1 MKNPIKEEI
10 QSDGRVKKWSK
21 INEVNKYLNSDQD
34 EGDLGWSV
42 VKEAVETSVVMLS
55 PVVPHITEE
64 LWHMLGHEKSLLNV
78 LWPGYSAKAL
88 EVEKRLIV
96 LQVNGKVRSRIE
108 VPASFGQ
115 KEMEAEA
122 LKDKRVQLF
131 IGERSIKKVVVVRN
145 KLVNFVV

>member
-1 MKNPIKEEI
+1 M
-10 QSDGRVKKWSK
+10 
-21 INEVNKYLNSDQD
+21 NKYLNNDQD

-96 LQVNGKVRSRIE
+96 LQVNHGLISLW
-108 VPASFGQ
+108 
-115 KEMEAEA
+115 M
-122 LKDKRVQLF
+122 LF
-131 IGERSIKKVVVVRN
+131 
-145 KLVNFVV
+145 